1 MGGDRGFSKAKHRSR
16 DLRSWRWHVQR
27 WTLKDALL
35 LGGFA
40 GCCVLAGCGGG
51 GSSAPSALPNAP
63 APSPSADL
71 GGLLSDAQLVPL
83 PDPALPSPLPQYAAW
98 IGPNSFPIRS
108 LDNTQNYND
117 LHFLD
122 SALKG
127 VQIVA
132 LGESGHGVREF
143 SALKVRLIKY
153 LHEHLGFNVLVFES
167 NMLSAYNAGSSM
179 NYETPTQA
187 LESGI
192 FPVWWTPDLLD
203 LFTYI
208 QVHYRDTNAL
218 QLNGMDVQYYTT
230 REITLRGYV
239 FQELLAPLD
248 LKFANTVQATDVQ
261 YSTLL
266 KKAIERDPAAQAT
279 LVKEKSQ
286 IESFYT
292 NLAAYFDAH
301 AAQITAGNPAPGI
314 EAVMR
319 QVAASTVYDVEAVID
334 APLDR
339 QNGTLTSL
347 QARDQGMAANLIYLP
362 QHVYPG
368 QKIIVWAHNGHI
380 AEDNEYFGF
389 PDTGATVRS
398 MYGPAYYAI
407 GLFMHRGQ
415 ARFNSGTIYTLV
427 EPPGNSLE
435 DIMYTSNRIYDFV
448 DMEHQT
454 QVPGNAWMFSS
465 QTQFD
470 DFAVNYGPGT
480 PALMWNGA
488 IYVDTVTPPTYL
500 QSGLRRPASQT
511 MLRKRRP

>member
-1 MGGDRGFSKAKHRSR
+1 M
-16 DLRSWRWHVQR
+16 QR
-27 WTLKDALL
+27 RTLKDALL
-35 LGGFA
+35 LGWFA

-122 SALKG
+122 SALNG

-132 LGESGHGVREF
+132 LGESAHGVREF

-167 NMLSAYNAGSSM
+167 NMLSAYNAGSSI

-192 FPVWWTPDLLD
+192 FQVWWTPDLLN

-208 QVHYRDTNAL
+208 QVHSRDANAL
-218 QLNGMDVQYYTT
+218 QLNGMDIQYYTT
-230 REITLRGYV
+230 REITLRGYI
-239 FQELLAPLD
+239 FQELLAPID
-248 LKFANTVQATDVQ
+248 LTFANTVQATDVQ

-279 LVKEKSQ
+279 LVAEKSQ

-301 AAQITAGNPAPGI
+301 AAQITAANPTPGI
-314 EAVMR
+314 EPVMR
-319 QVAASTVYDVEAVID
+319 QVAASTNYDVETVID
-334 APLDR
+334 AAADLK
-339 QNGTLTSL
+339 NGTLTSL
-347 QARDQGMAANLIYLP
+347 QARDRGMAANLTYLA

-368 QKIIVWAHNGHI
+368 QKIIVWAHNVHI
-380 AEDNEYFGF
+380 GEDNEYLGF
-389 PDTGATVRS
+389 PDTGATIRNT
-398 MYGPAYYAI
+398 YGLAYYAI

-427 EPPGNSLE
+427 EPPANSLE
-435 DIMYTSNRIYDFV
+435 DVMYASNRIYDFV
-448 DMEHQT
+448 DMEHQA
-454 QVPGNAWMFSS
+454 QVPGNAWMFSP
-465 QTQFD
+465 QTQID
-470 DFAVNYGPGT
+470 DWGDSYFSGT
-480 PALMWNGA
+480 PARMWNGA

-500 QSGLRRPASQT
+500 QSSVSRPASQT
-511 MLRKRRP
+511 LLRRRTP